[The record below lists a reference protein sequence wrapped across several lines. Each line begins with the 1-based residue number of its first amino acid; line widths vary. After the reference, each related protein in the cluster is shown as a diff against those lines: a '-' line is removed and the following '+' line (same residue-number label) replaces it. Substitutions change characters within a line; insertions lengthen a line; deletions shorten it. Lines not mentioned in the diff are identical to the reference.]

1 MAAWLAAAHPRLG
14 LSLSTLSLTL
24 LVASCGGD
32 SSQEQARS
40 SGPPPTVSVAEPVV
54 HQVTEWEEF
63 TGRLA
68 AVDAVDVRARV
79 SGYLQ
84 SAHFEEGGTVQK
96 GDLLF
101 VVDPRPYVAL
111 LTEAEAEV
119 TSAKVR
125 LELARSEL
133 NRAQRLFERR
143 AISEEE
149 LDTRTQEEK
158 EAEATLAAA
167 DAAVEAARLDVE
179 FTKVRAPITGRISNV
194 RVTEGTLI
202 RGGSADATVLT
213 TLVSVDPIYF
223 YFTADERAVLRYMR
237 WIAKGDRPS
246 AREHTTQAFLEL
258 ADEQGFP
265 HVGLVDFVD
274 NRIDEATGT
283 LQVRAV
289 FDNPE
294 ALLVPGMF
302 GKLTLPGRGPFEAL
316 LVPDEAIGTD
326 QAQQFVYVV
335 ATGDDGS
342 AVAQR
347 RTVQPGIKA
356 YGLRVIES
364 GLETGERIVVRGV
377 QRVRAG
383 QPVTAESME
392 LEIDALRA
400 PGPPSALG
408 APGTPSAPRAPEP
421 SSASD
426 NAPRSQDQP

>member
-1 MAAWLAAAHPRLG
+1 MAALPAATRRCGELLLLVSPILALGLLATALVGCGDDSQSGAQGQAAA
-14 LSLSTLSLTL
+14 
-24 LVASCGGD
+24 
-32 SSQEQARS
+32 
-40 SGPPPTVSVAEPVV
+40 PPTVSVAEPVV
-54 HQVTEWEEF
+54 HQVTEWDEF

-84 SAHFEEGGTVQK
+84 SIHFEEGGQVEK

-101 VVDPRPYVAL
+101 VVDPRPYVAE
-111 LTEAEAEV
+111 LTEAEADV
-119 TSAKVR
+119 TGAKVR

-133 NRAQRLFERR
+133 DRAKRLFERR

-149 LDTRTQEEK
+149 FDARTQETK
-158 EAEATLAAA
+158 EAEAALAAA
-167 DAAVEAARLDVE
+167 EAAVEAARLDVE
-179 FTKVRAPITGRISNV
+179 FTEVRAPISGRISNA
-194 RVTEGTLI
+194 RVTEGNLI

-223 YFTADERAVLRYMR
+223 YFTADERAVLRDTR
-237 WIAKGDRPS
+237 WTAAGDRPS
-246 AREHTTQAFLEL
+246 TRERTTHAFLQL
-258 ADEQGFP
+258 ADEEGFP
-265 HVGLVDFVD
+265 HEGLVDFVD

-302 GKLTLPGRGPFEAL
+302 GKLTLPGRGPYQAV

-326 QAQQFVYVV
+326 QSQQFLYVV
-335 ATGDDGS
+335 KEGTQADGTSGDI
-342 AVAQR
+342 AER
-347 RTVQPGIKA
+347 RTVRPGIKA

-364 GLETGERIVVRGV
+364 GLEAGERVVVRGI

-383 QPVTAESME
+383 RPVTSDVEV
-392 LEIDALRA
+392 LEADPAKA
-400 PGPPSALG
+400 PGPARALDHT
-408 APGTPSAPRAPEP
+408 ART
-421 SSASD
+421 
-426 NAPRSQDQP
+426 QDHP